1 MSNTQIYTVSCRR
14 CDTSQRI
21 PGWEQAAEL
30 AQRHADNGCPV
41 NIRRVWLRPYTP
53 ARVPATA

>member
-1 MSNTQIYTVSCRR
+1 MSNTQFYTVSCRR

-21 PGWEQAAEL
+21 PGWEQASEL

-41 NIRRVWLRPYTP
+41 NIRRVWLRACAPTP
-53 ARVPATA
+53 AAA